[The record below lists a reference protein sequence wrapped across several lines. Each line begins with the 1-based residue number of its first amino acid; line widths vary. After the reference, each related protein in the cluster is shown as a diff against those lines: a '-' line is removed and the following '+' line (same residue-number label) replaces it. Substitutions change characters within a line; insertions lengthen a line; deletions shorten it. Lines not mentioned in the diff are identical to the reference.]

1 MPPKQR
7 ITREM
12 ILEQAFRIAEE
23 QGITAVTSRSVA
35 KALDCS
41 VQPIFS
47 QFPAMEELRQAT
59 FDHACEVF
67 VKEVL
72 AFEERPDF
80 FMQVTKWVTDLAR
93 YRPNLFRLLYLSD
106 GFVGSDLLQVMMGFE
121 SSRKMIAKM
130 TELYGLDE
138 NICRDILFRGCLF
151 LMGISTMICVNHME
165 FSDEQVA
172 AMMKQTVSDMVMGAK
187 AGKI

>member
-7 ITREM
+7 ITKDM
-12 ILEQAFRIAEE
+12 ILEQAFKIAEA
-23 QGITAVTSRSVA
+23 QGIMAVTSRSVA
-35 KALDCS
+35 KELGCS
-41 VQPIFS
+41 IQPVFS
-47 QFPAMEELRQAT
+47 QFPTMEELRQAT
-59 FDHACEVF
+59 FDHACGVF

-93 YRPNLFRLLYLSD
+93 NRPNLFRLLYLSD
-106 GFVGSDLLQVMMGFE
+106 GFAVSDPLEVMMGFE
-121 SSRKMIAKM
+121 SNRRMIAKM

-138 NICRDILFRGCLF
+138 NMCRDILLRGCLF
-151 LMGISTMICVNHME
+151 LMGISTMICVNHMDI
-165 FSDEQVA
+165 SDEQVA
-172 AMMKQTVSDMVMGAK
+172 AMMKQTVSDMVMGAR